1 MSFLSKIFKPAKG
14 DRKYTYA
21 MHVLYLATGLA
32 MIGKLSGV
40 EYAGLISSAMLF
52 FGAANAATHFADKRA
67 EGL

>member
-1 MSFLSKIFKPAKG
+1 MI
-14 DRKYTYA
+14 
-21 MHVLYLATGLA
+21 VLYLATGLTL
-32 MIGKLSGV
+32 IGKLSGV